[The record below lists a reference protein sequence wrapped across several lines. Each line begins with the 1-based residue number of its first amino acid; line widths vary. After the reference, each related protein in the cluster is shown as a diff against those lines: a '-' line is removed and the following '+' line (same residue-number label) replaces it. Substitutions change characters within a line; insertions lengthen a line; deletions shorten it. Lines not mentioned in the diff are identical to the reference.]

1 MEPAGRYDAIVFS
14 IIDFDFRFQRP
25 QQLATQFG
33 RHGHRVFYLST
44 TRFLSPGGPAW
55 DLVRKADRVGELKIR
70 SRRSLNVYSGHL
82 DAADVDVLAESF
94 ETLAADLAI
103 GDAVCLV
110 QIPFWAPLA
119 YRLRERLGWKVVYD
133 CMDEWT
139 NFPGFGQSVLSLE
152 EKLVRAAD
160 ATIVS
165 ADRLEEKW
173 KGTAPRLV
181 LARNAMDAEHYRA
194 RFGPNALLVGRA
206 APDHRLL
213 RRARLVGGRP
223 APDEDRGPVPERH
236 RSSSPAAVSTWTWL
250 RSRSV
255 PTCACSASG
264 RTTKCRSSS
273 GTSTLA

>member
-1 MEPAGRYDAIVFS
+1 SRLGRLRHRLGRVRHGFGRATAPGTALFTVGSKLMPRPLARWLRRVVAPVKNEALVELTGSPDSEERRRTDALPMEPAGRPDAMVFS
-14 IIDFDFRFQRP
+14 IIDFDFRSQRP

-44 TRFLSPGGPAW
+44 TKFLSPGGPSW
-55 DLVRKADRVGELKIR
+55 DLVRKAERVAELKIR

-94 ETLAADLAI
+94 EALAADLAI

-152 EKLVRAAD
+152 ENLVRAAD

-181 LARNAMDAEHYRA
+181 LARNGMDADHYRE
-194 RFGPNALLVGRA
+194 RYGPNGLL
-206 APDHRLL
+206 
-213 RRARLVGGRP
+213 
-223 APDEDRGPVPERH
+223 
-236 RSSSPAAVSTWTWL
+236 
-250 RSRSV
+250 
-255 PTCACSASG
+255 SG
-264 RTTKCRSSS
+264 
-273 GTSTLA
+273 